1 MKNDQDKAIEA
12 LRTSAAVARTAGVSE
27 SEIREAVRPIPPDVA
42 GGAKVLS
49 RHDPLPPDGTPLAW
63 QDLPIPLGG
72 EPIKPN
78 N

>member
-49 RHDPLPPDGTPLAW
+49 RHDPLPPDGTPLA
-63 QDLPIPLGG
+63 
-72 EPIKPN
+72 
-78 N
+78 